1 MKLKIKNLFQD
12 KLVRKISKFYIF
24 ILVIF
29 LITIIWKWKAFPPE
43 LPLFYSL
50 PRGNMQLGTPILLLL
65 LPGFSILVFVFN
77 LILSAIFYRE
87 DILIAKL
94 LMITGLVVTIF
105 LLITFIKI
113 IFIIS

>member
-12 KLVRKISKFYIF
+12 KLVQKISKFFIS

-29 LITIIWKWKAFPPE
+29 LIIIIWKWKSFPPE

-50 PRGNMQLGTPILLLL
+50 PRGNLQLGTPILLLL

-77 LILSAIFYRE
+77 LILSALFYSE
-87 DILIAKL
+87 EILIAKL
-94 LMITGLVVTIF
+94 LTITGLVVTIF
-105 LLITFIKI
+105 FLITFIKI
-113 IFIIS
+113 VFIIS